1 MNWPWNVLELPGPSE
16 LPEIRRAYAQ
26 KLKAVHPEEDPE
38 GFQQLHDAYQQAC
51 RIARQKKRGPAPQ
64 ILEVFKPP
72 PLEKADRDKFPRDGE
87 KKKSQPEEAEDGED
101 WDYDE
106 LLRGDEK
113 KRSQPEEESDKE
125 EDGDWD
131 YDELLRGDEKKQS
144 QPEEESD
151 EEEDGDWDYDELLRG
166 DEKKR
171 SQPEEESD
179 KEEDGDW
186 DYDEL
191 LRGDEKK
198 RSRPEGARPEKDW
211 DYERLFAEGEEEA
224 RAAQRRKIEELR
236 KKNRARIAAQEKE
249 QRRRAEDDEEA
260 WAAVMA
266 ATHALELLLSC
277 NAPLPQW
284 RSFLQSPV
292 FWNVKA
298 NLDFIFAL
306 EDFLEQN
313 PDLPLAVRRAVFEA
327 YGFANSVPPE
337 CRRLSRL
344 LHVSR
349 KERRKL
355 RWKNSRFRKEWKSWP
370 VKRRFA
376 SVFGVVFLLVMS
388 GLALMDLLFGPEG
401 AFRRTP
407 WQETMCARLE
417 EDYHRTFVHPYED
430 GEFIFAPED
439 DPDLLFF
446 AYEDDDGGYQTNYPE
461 RMVME
466 QMKLFAEKHGL
477 PLELDSA
484 GEQGY
489 QGQLGETPG
498 AYYLQMPLTGKSDA
512 IQELGELL
520 EAMKGKQWYWP
531 RTPDFEVFLAYG
543 DLHFYQFR
551 STEGDFDADYA
562 QVLYETK
569 FGPEL
574 CRYIAEESGIAAD
587 ILGEDNYVL
596 LERGTITVDGV
607 SLFWCSGMSRPPDS
621 TPLNHF
627 LLSADGKQLFSVS
640 NETFAAG
647 VHLSQLYQGVRWIRI
662 VPGLGDHASVAV
674 YHTP

>member
-1 MNWPWNVLELPGPSE
+1 MNWPWSVLGLPGPSE
-16 LPEIRRAYAQ
+16 LSEIRRAYAQ
-26 KLKAVHPEEDPE
+26 KLKSVHPEEDPE

-51 RIARQKKRGPAPQ
+51 RIARQKKRGPVPR
-64 ILEVFKPP
+64 IPEPLRPSRPEPP
-72 PLEKADRDKFPRDGE
+72 PWERTDKGE
-87 KKKSQPEEAEDGED
+87 DWDYNELLRGGKKKQPQPEEADGEEEDG

-106 LLRGDEK
+106 LLRGGK
-113 KRSQPEEESDKE
+113 KKQPQAEETDGGE
-125 EDGDWD
+125 EDGWD
-131 YDELLRGDEKKQS
+131 YDELLRDGKKKQF
-144 QPEEESD
+144 QAEETD
-151 EEEDGDWDYDELLRG
+151 GEEEDGWDYDELLRDG
-166 DEKKR
+166 KKKR
-171 SQPEEESD
+171 PQPEQ
-179 KEEDGDW
+179 
-186 DYDEL
+186 
-191 LRGDEKK
+191 
-198 RSRPEGARPEKDW
+198 DW

-236 KKNRARIAAQEKE
+236 EKNRARIAAQEKE

-284 RSFLQSPV
+284 RSFLKSPV
-292 FWNVKA
+292 FWNVRA

-313 PDLPLAVRRAVFEA
+313 PDLSAGVRRAMYEA
-327 YGFANSVPPE
+327 YGFEHSVPPE
-337 CRRLSRL
+337 CRRLARL
-344 LHVSR
+344 LHVGR

-355 RWKNSRFRKEWKSWP
+355 RWRNSRFRREWKSWP
-370 VKRRFA
+370 MKRRFA
-376 SVFGVVFLLVMS
+376 TVFGVIFLFIMS

-401 AFRRTP
+401 AFHRTP
-407 WQETMCARLE
+407 WQETMCGRLE
-417 EDYHRTFVHPYED
+417 EDYHRTFIHPYED

-446 AYEDDDGGYQTNYPE
+446 AYEDGDGYQTNYPE

-466 QMKLFAEKHGL
+466 QMELFAEKFGL

-498 AYYLQMPLTGKSDA
+498 AYYLEMPLTGKSDA

-520 EAMKGKQWYWP
+520 EAMRGKQWYWP

-543 DLHFYQFR
+543 NLHFYKFR

-574 CRYIAEESGIAAD
+574 CRYIAEQTGIAAD

-596 LERGTITVDGV
+596 LERGTVSIDGV
-607 SLFWCSGMSRPPDS
+607 SFFWCSGMSKPPDS

-627 LLSADGKQLFSVS
+627 LLATDGRQLFSIS
-640 NETFAAG
+640 NETFETG
-647 VHLSQLYQGVRWIRI
+647 VQLSQLYQGVRWIRI
-662 VPGLGDHASVAV
+662 VPELGDKASIAV

>member
-72 PLEKADRDKFPRDGE
+72 PLEKADRDIFPRDGE

-106 LLRGDEK
+106 LLRGDGK
-113 KRSQPEEESDKE
+113 KQSQPEEESDEK

-151 EEEDGDWDYDELLRG
+151 KEEDGDWDYDELLRG

-198 RSRPEGARPEKDW
+198 QSQPEGARPEKDW

-401 AFRRTP
+401 AFHRTP
-407 WQETMCARLE
+407 WQETMRARLE

-466 QMKLFAEKHGL
+466 QMELFAEKYGL

-596 LERGTITVDGV
+596 LERGTITVEGV

-647 VHLSQLYQGVRWIRI
+647 VHLSQ
-662 VPGLGDHASVAV
+662 HASVAV

>member
-1 MNWPWNVLELPGPSE
+1 MNWPWNVLGLPGPSE
-16 LPEIRRAYAQ
+16 LPEIRRAYAR

-64 ILEVFKPP
+64 ITQDLKPGPP
-72 PLEKADRDKFPRDGE
+72 PWEKADGSKFPRGGE
-87 KKKSQPEEAEDGED
+87 EKKSQPEEAEDGENWDYGELLRGGKKKQPQPKKESDEEDDDWDYDELLRGGEKKQPQPEEESYEEDDD

-106 LLRGDEK
+106 LLRGDK
-113 KRSQPEEESDKE
+113 KKQSQPEEESDE

-131 YDELLRGDEKKQS
+131 YDELLRGGEKK
-144 QPEEESD
+144 P
-151 EEEDGDWDYDELLRG
+151 
-166 DEKKR
+166 
-171 SQPEEESD
+171 
-179 KEEDGDW
+179 
-186 DYDEL
+186 
-191 LRGDEKK
+191 
-198 RSRPEGARPEKDW
+198 SRPEGAGPEKDW

-236 KKNRARIAAQEKE
+236 EKNRARIAAQEKE

-277 NAPLPQW
+277 DAPLPQW

-313 PDLPLAVRRAVFEA
+313 PDLPSGVRRAIYEA
-327 YGFANSVPPE
+327 YGFAGSVPME
-337 CRRLSRL
+337 CRRLARL
-344 LHVSR
+344 LHVGR

-355 RWKNSRFRKEWKSWP
+355 RWRNSRFRREWKSWP
-370 VKRRFA
+370 IKRRFA
-376 SVFGVVFLLVMS
+376 TVFSVIFLLVLS

-401 AFRRTP
+401 AFHRTP

-439 DPDLLFF
+439 DLDLLFF
-446 AYEDDDGGYQTNYPE
+446 AYEDEDGYQTNYPE

-466 QMKLFAEKHGL
+466 QMELFAENHGL

-484 GEQGY
+484 GDQGY

-498 AYYLQMPLTGKSDA
+498 AYYLEMPLAGKSEA

-543 DLHFYQFR
+543 DLHFYRFR

-562 QVLYETK
+562 QALYEVK

-596 LERGTITVDGV
+596 MEQGIISVDGV
-607 SLFWCSGMSRPPDS
+607 SLFWCSGMSKPPNS
-621 TPLNHF
+621 VPLNHF
-627 LLSADGKQLFSVS
+627 LLSVDGKQLFSVS
-640 NETFAAG
+640 DETFQAG
-647 VHLSQLYQGVRWIRI
+647 VQLSQLYQGVRWIRI
-662 VPGLGDHASVAV
+662 VPELGDHATVTI